1 MSETDLYF
9 LYGLAGGLIPSLI
22 LIWVQVRMI
31 RFRDTLLEDQETLLD
46 EQGALLDEGDS
57 RVKTYKSIADAAIAL
72 SLGQTEAVDLGSI
85 DEALAAW
92 RKKQGFDMMN
102 SNAKS
107 VEPYET
113 D

>member
-9 LYGLAGGLIPSLI
+9 LYGLAGGLIPSLT

-31 RFRDTLLEDQETLLD
+31 RSRDATLEAQEYILD
-46 EQGALLDEGDS
+46 EYEALLDEGDS
-57 RVKTYKSIADAAIAL
+57 RVETYKRIADAALAL
-72 SLGQTEAVDLGSI
+72 SSGEHEEANLELI
-85 DEALAAW
+85 DGALAAW
-92 RKKQGFDMMN
+92 RRKQGFDMMD
-102 SNAKS
+102 SNAKI